1 MRQKPIRMLGLLLL
15 AATASAQSD
24 RGTITGT
31 VSDQAQAVI
40 PNAKILATNTETQ
53 AQFETAT
60 TGTGNYTLPQLPA
73 GEYDLN
79 VSAAGFST
87 FIQKGLTIQV
97 AQIARIDVTL
107 KVGAASESVSVTA
120 DAPLLKTE
128 NAEQSTDITIARF
141 EELPLVSASGLGGA
155 AALINPWAFTT
166 IMPGASIASSG
177 GSNINLRVNGLP
189 NNTFTTRIDG
199 QDATFTQQESF
210 SAGSQPSVEALE
222 EVALQTSNFSAEYGQ
237 VGGGLYN
244 FTSKSGTNK
253 LHGSGFEYFRDEFLN
268 AGQPFTNGGNG
279 QLIRPQARSHD
290 YGFTLGGPLVI
301 PHFYNGRN
309 KTFFFVSLEQNYAK
323 TVTTNAQTLPTDAYR
338 TGDFS
343 AALTGKKLGTD
354 VMGNSILENEIY
366 DPASA
371 TSTGYRTPF
380 PNNIIPMSRLDPVA
394 LKIEALMPQPS
405 NTALVNNW
413 EQSYTSPVRSTVQTS
428 KVDENISTNQKL
440 SFYMSW
446 RLNNSPW
453 NNADGLPIPLTG
465 SRYGRLT
472 TPTLRLTYNF
482 TIRPTMLL
490 NVGIGMVRG
499 KQQDAAELG
508 VLQYNALTQL
518 GLYAGATTNYTGV
531 VSPGFPRITGLLGS
545 DQGGMSLSMGPANA
559 NEYYGEKPTA
569 VSSFTWIHEN
579 HTVKIGAE
587 WRKDAHS
594 DNNVRGSQGIFNF
607 TNTETALP
615 TNQTTS
621 GGTAGFPY
629 ASFLLGLADSASV
642 NAPQDPQE
650 RQIGYGLYLQDN
662 WKITRKVTLDYG
674 LRWDYQTALS
684 ELWNRQDNFSPTT
697 PNENAGGLLGGFAYQ
712 GYGPGRCQCSAFS
725 KSYPYAVQPRLG
737 IAYQIDPKTVLRAG
751 WGISYAANTQY
762 GYITNQAYLGVG
774 INQLSWVSPS
784 YGIPAVTFA
793 QGLPYQQSQLY
804 QVTLDPGARPYP
816 GQLATVP
823 YWEDPQ
829 GGRPGRVNQWN
840 VSLQREVGRNFVVE
854 AAYVGN
860 RGVWLPAASLNNLNA
875 ITPAMALADG
885 INITN
890 STQLSLLTQPLNSA
904 AVIAAGYKPP
914 YAGYPANAS
923 LGQSLRPF
931 PQFTTIPA
939 LWSPLGNDWYDSLQ
953 AKATKRLSHGLDF
966 TGAFTWQK
974 ELQLGAD
981 GGAINDFQSRSLNK
995 SISPYSVPLELVIS
1009 FTYHT
1014 PVWGV
1019 NRLARNVTSGW
1030 ALGGILR
1037 YQSGLPILIPAASS
1051 NSLSNGIFQT
1061 TYANRVP
1068 GVQLFLVKNLN
1079 CKCFDPN
1086 TTLVLNPAAWS
1097 QPAPGTFGNS
1107 SLYYND
1113 YRNFRQPAESLSL
1126 GRFFTI
1132 REGMQL
1138 ELRAMFFN
1146 PFNHVFLNAPASTN
1160 ALATTTTNSSG
1171 QLTGGFGWVNTGSV
1185 ALQPRNGMLLA
1196 RFSF

>member
-1 MRQKPIRMLGLLLL
+1 MKPGMFRIFCLFL
-15 AATASAQSD
+15 AASAAIAQSD

-31 VSDQAQAVI
+31 VTDQAGAVV
-40 PNAKILATNTETQ
+40 PNATIVATSTDTQ
-53 AQFETAT
+53 AKFETAT
-60 TGTGNYTLPQLPA
+60 TGTGNYTVPQLPA
-73 GEYDLN
+73 GEYDLS
-79 VSAAGFST
+79 VAAAGFST
-87 FIQKGLTIQV
+87 YIQKGIAIQV

-107 KVGAASESVSVTA
+107 KVGAATESVSVTA

-128 NAEQSTDITIARF
+128 NAEQSTNIAIERF
-141 EELPLVSASGLGGA
+141 EELPLVSASGSGGSA
-155 AALINPWAFTT
+155 SLINPWAFTSL
-166 IMPGASIASSG
+166 MPGANAT
-177 GSNINLRVNGLP
+177 GSNIRVNGLP

-222 EVALQTSNFSAEYGQ
+222 EVSLQTSNFAAEYGQ

-253 LHGSGFEYFRDEFLN
+253 FHGSGFEYFRNEDLN
-268 AGQPFTNGGNG
+268 AGQPFTSSGNNH
-279 QLIRPQARSHD
+279 LLRPVARSHD
-290 YGFTLGGPLVI
+290 YGFTVGGPVVI
-301 PHFYNGRN
+301 PHLYNGKNR
-309 KTFFFVSLEQNYAK
+309 TFFFASLEQNYSN
-323 TVTTNAQTLPTDAYR
+323 TVTTNTQTLPTDAYR
-338 TGDFS
+338 TGNFS
-343 AALTGKKLGTD
+343 AALTGKSLGTD
-354 VMGNSILENEIY
+354 VNGQNILENEIY

-380 PNNIIPMSRLDPVA
+380 PGNIIPTSRLDPVA
-394 LKIEALMPQPS
+394 LKIQALMPQPTTS
-405 NTALVNNW
+405 ALVNNW
-413 EQSYTSPVRSTVQTS
+413 QQVYSNAVVSSVLTT
-428 KVDENISTNQKL
+428 KVDENISANSKL

-465 SRYGRLT
+465 SRYGKLT
-472 TPTLRLTYNF
+472 TPTFRLTYNYS
-482 TIRPTMLL
+482 IRPTMLL
-490 NVGIGMVRG
+490 SVGIGMVRG
-499 KQQDAAELG
+499 KQQDAAEPG

-518 GLYAGATTNYTGV
+518 GLYAGATTNYSGV
-531 VSPGFPRITGLLGS
+531 VSPGFPRITGLLGAN
-545 DQGGMSLSMGPANA
+545 QGGLSLNMGPANA

-569 VSSFTWIHEN
+569 VASLTWVHEN
-579 HTVKIGAE
+579 HTVKTGAE

-594 DNNVRGSQGIFNF
+594 DYNVRGSQGIFNF

-629 ASFLLGLADSASV
+629 ASFLLGLSDSASV

-650 RQIGYGLYLQDN
+650 RQIGYAIYAQDN
-662 WKITRKVTLDYG
+662 WKITRKITLDYG
-674 LRWDYQTALS
+674 VRWDYQTALS

-697 PNENAGGLLGGFAYQ
+697 PNPSAGGILGGFAYQ
-712 GYGPGRCQCSAFS
+712 GYGAGRCQCNAFS
-725 KSYPYAVQPRLG
+725 KAYPYAFQPRLG
-737 IAYQIDPKTVLRAG
+737 IAYQIDPKTVFRAG

-774 INQLSWVSPS
+774 INQLSWISPS

-793 QGLPYQQSQLY
+793 QGLPYQQSDLY
-804 QVTLDPGARPYP
+804 TVTLSPGARPAP

-840 VSLQREVGRNFVVE
+840 ISLQREISRNFVLE

-875 ITPAMALADG
+875 ISPAMALADG

-890 STQLSLLTQPLNSA
+890 ATQLNLLTQPLNSA
-904 AVIAAGYKPP
+904 AVIAAGYKVP

-953 AKATKRLSHGLDF
+953 SKATKRLSHGLDF

-981 GGAINDFQSRSLNK
+981 GGAINNYASRAANK
-995 SISPYSVPLELVIS
+995 SISPNSVPLELAIS
-1009 FTYHT
+1009 ITYQT
-1014 PVWGV
+1014 PVWGP
-1019 NRLARNVTSGW
+1019 NRLVRSATSNW
-1030 ALGGILR
+1030 SLGAILR
-1037 YQSGLPILIPAASS
+1037 YQSGLPILIPAVSS
-1051 NSLSNGIFQT
+1051 NALNNGIFQT

-1068 GVQLFLVKNLN
+1068 GQPLFLQNLN
-1079 CKCFDPN
+1079 CGCFDP
-1086 TTLVLNPAAWS
+1086 TKTLVLNPAAWS
-1097 QPAPGTFGNS
+1097 QPATGTFGNS

-1113 YRNFRQPAESLSL
+1113 YRSARQPAESLSL
-1126 GRFFTI
+1126 ARFFTL
-1132 REGMQL
+1132 REGMRL
-1138 ELRAMFFN
+1138 EIRAMFFN
-1146 PFNHVFLNAPASTN
+1146 PFNRTYLNAPTGTN
-1160 ALATTTTNSSG
+1160 ALATTTYNSAG
-1171 QLTGGFGWVNTGSV
+1171 LLTGGFGYINTGST
-1185 ALQPRNGMLLA
+1185 ALQPRNGMLVA
-1196 RFSF
+1196 RFQF